1 MTMGPDGNADLYIDG
16 TKTLTK
22 EADTTAERER
32 PWSTA
37 GLFHF
42 GMEMEANVATDGW
55 SGNLDELAIWN
66 RELSAQEIDDLY
78 NNGNGIS
85 LAPPTQGSDR
95 FTYKANDGA
104 LDSNTVTVSISVTPQ
119 NAGKDSDNDGLLDSA
134 ETNTGIFVDASDTG
148 TDPNNPDS
156 DGDGLLDRIETKTG
170 IFVDANDTGTDP
182 NNPDSD
188 GDGFKD
194 LVGDSNLDGKS
205 DIIDLVAFSRVYGL
219 QGDTS
224 PMHDYNL
231 DDEID
236 IMDLEVFTSVYDGNR
251 GFTGESGAS
260 DVGISVTSMP
270 KETTDLPGY
279 TTWDYECYYDR
290 W

>member
-42 GMEMEANVATDGW
+42 GMEMETNVATDGW

-119 NAGKDSDNDGLLDSA
+119 NDAPVAFTDDGGTVDEGGILAGQ
-134 ETNTGIFVDASDTG
+134 
-148 TDPNNPDS
+148 PNV
-156 DGDGLLDRIETKTG
+156 L
-170 IFVDANDTGTDP
+170 ANDTDAEKQSAHSRPGHRP
-182 NNPDSD
+182 VPCVH
-188 GDGFKD
+188 
-194 LVGDSNLDGKS
+194 LQPEPRRNLQ
-205 DIIDLVAFSRVYGL
+205 LYPRRVENH
-219 QGDTS
+219 
-224 PMHDYNL
+224 P
-231 DDEID
+231 
-236 IMDLEVFTSVYDGNR
+236 
-251 GFTGESGAS
+251 
-260 DVGISVTSMP
+260 
-270 KETTDLPGY
+270 
-279 TTWDYECYYDR
+279 
-290 W
+290 